1 MVRSYLTSWSG
12 GYASPPPSGSRD
24 GSDRPQLG
32 RCAPHGSTEAG
43 VSSGSTSQRQRLIKD
58 EGKDGKMA
66 GVAGAGGG
74 GAAPV

>member
-1 MVRSYLTSWSG
+1 MLALRLQAVEMAQTDHSWALARHMVPL
-12 GYASPPPSGSRD
+12 
-24 GSDRPQLG
+24 PQ
-32 RCAPHGSTEAG
+32 AG
-43 VSSGSTSQRQRLIKD
+43 VSNVSRSQRQRLIKD

>member
-1 MVRSYLTSWSG
+1 MLALRLQAVEMAQTDHSWAVARHMVPL
-12 GYASPPPSGSRD
+12 
-24 GSDRPQLG
+24 PQ
-32 RCAPHGSTEAG
+32 AG
-43 VSSGSTSQRQRLIKD
+43 VSSVSTSQRQRLIKD